1 MKKILLFAVSL
12 LVAVGS
18 MQGQDRV
25 YTSYDNNGTLTYYYD
40 ARTDRTIME
49 DYDPTN
55 FNGRWTTYHAS
66 IHTVV
71 IDASMKNAPLT
82 SMHHLFFGNSY
93 NQGGNYVDAKL
104 SNMTTIR
111 GIDNLKT
118 TNVTDM
124 TEMFRGCESL
134 TSIYTADQSQVNVIP
149 FNTAKVEKME
159 SMFQYCGA
167 LQTIDISAF
176 NITSLK
182 NTKSMFAGCTSLT
195 TIYCD
200 QDWSESTT
208 LGSSSN
214 MFHACSALKGG
225 NGTAYRSQKVDKELA
240 RPEYSRTLSMDAGY
254 FTYPTWDG
262 DLANVKGKVYA
273 DEGKV
278 ITGTFSP
285 SGKTRYNVNILPGV
299 HVTLDNVYYE
309 STSYG
314 LNSVPAINC
323 MGDAYIVLKGNNTVY
338 SYNGD
343 QPAIFIQKN
352 HTLYIQEHEDGGS
365 LNATGRTNAA
375 AIGGGNGIECGSI
388 YLEGGT
394 IVAQGG
400 KYGAGIG
407 GGYNA
412 ACGYI
417 YIYEGHITAIGGEG
431 AAGIGGGM
439 QGDVKQIDISN
450 DVTYV
455 YAKSGTTGVYS
466 VGPGQNGDSQYGVR
480 INYEFINTGIE
491 ENPFI
496 YQPRIDNVV
505 ALIDAIGDV
514 NNLQDN
520 PDTRAK
526 IQAAEEALLALT
538 VEEQQQVP
546 QDKKLAL
553 LSAYAYYYVWL
564 QKDKVA
570 DMGAY
575 ATDLRQLAEDYNYSE
590 AATHIQ
596 GYINQISD
604 LYDQFNSSTTF
615 TQADQYVEQAKGYM
629 ENCVNELLSI
639 MKNEVMV
646 SLEYLRKDGDS
657 EAVKKI
663 IDDAETLVT
672 NFTWDYEKSVKDN
685 DDLFNGTFSQ
695 SWYLDDVKAAVEA
708 QRQAEL
714 QGIEEVQGDK
724 VQSTKILRDGQLLIL
739 VGDKTYDARGIE
751 IKK

>member
-1 MKKILLFAVSL
+1 MKKFLLFAVSL
-12 LVAVGS
+12 LVAVSS

-40 ARTDRTIME
+40 ARTDRTITE

-71 IDASMKNAPLT
+71 IDASMQNAPLT

-111 GIDNLKT
+111 GIDNLNT
-118 TNVTDM
+118 ANVTDM
-124 TEMFRGCESL
+124 TEMFKGCESL
-134 TSIYTADQSQVNVIP
+134 TTIYTADQSQVNIIP

-159 SMFQYCGA
+159 SMFEYCSA
-167 LQTIDISAF
+167 LQTIDIAAF
-176 NITSLK
+176 DITKLK
-182 NTKSMFAGCTSLT
+182 NTKAMFAGCSSLT

-214 MFHACSALKGG
+214 MFHACSALHGG

-262 DLANVKGKVYA
+262 DLANVKGIVYA
-273 DEGKV
+273 DEGKI
-278 ITGTFSP
+278 ITGTFNP
-285 SGKTRYNVNILPGV
+285 QGKTKYNVNILPGV
-299 HVTLDNVYYE
+299 HVTLDNVYYNQDA
-309 STSYG
+309 YAAR
-314 LNSVPAINC
+314 PYAAINC
-323 MGDAYIVLKGNNTVY
+323 MGDAYIILKGNNTVY
-338 SYNGD
+338 SYNNG
-343 QPAIFIQKN
+343 QPAIFIPKN

-365 LNATGRTNAA
+365 LNATGRENAA
-375 AIGGGNGIECGSI
+375 GIGGGNGIECGEI

-439 QGDVKQIDISN
+439 QGDVKQINISN
-450 DVTYV
+450 DVTYI
-455 YAKSGTTGVYS
+455 YAKSGTTGVFS
-466 VGPGQNGDSQYGVR
+466 VGPGQNGDSQYGVK
-480 INYEFINTGIE
+480 INYVFINTGIDDD
-491 ENPFI
+491 PFI

-526 IQAAEEALLALT
+526 IKAAEEAFLALT
-538 VEEQQQVP
+538 TEEQQQVP
-546 QDKKLAL
+546 LEKRLNLTA
-553 LSAYAYYYVWL
+553 AYMYYYVWL

-575 ATDLRQLAEDYNYSE
+575 ATDLHQLAEEYEYTQTAGS
-590 AATHIQ
+590 IQ
-596 GYINQISD
+596 QDINQISAI
-604 LYDQFNSSTTF
+604 YDQFNSSTTF
-615 TQADQYVEQAKGYM
+615 AQADQYVQEAKDFLDNSVQTM
-629 ENCVNELLSI
+629 LSK
-639 MKNEVMV
+639 MQHETEV
-646 SLEYLRKDGDS
+646 SLDALLEEGDS

-663 IDDAETLVT
+663 IDDAAKEVYA
-672 NFTWDYEKSVKDN
+672 FTWDYDKTVYEN
-685 DDLFNGTFSQ
+685 DELFNNTFSYD
-695 SWYLDDVKAAVEA
+695 WLMGIKEAVRQ
-708 QRQAEL
+708 QRQAEK
-714 QGIEEVQGDK
+714 QGIEEVTPSDSPSRGE
-724 VQSTKILRDGQLLIL
+724 KILRDGKLLII
-739 VGDKTYDARGIE
+739 VGDKTFDATGKE
-751 IKK
+751 VK